1 MGAAFA
7 TGALA
12 AAFVGA
18 ALATLVLWVV
28 SIVLRSG
35 DPWAVAPLVVG
46 VVSIVVGV
54 ATYAAERLV
63 HRRSMERKR
72 ATGEPWAYR
81 GR

>member
-1 MGAAFA
+1 MRVAFA

-18 ALATLVLWVV
+18 ALAALVLWVV
-28 SIVLRSG
+28 TILLRSG

-46 VVSIVVGV
+46 VVAIVVGV